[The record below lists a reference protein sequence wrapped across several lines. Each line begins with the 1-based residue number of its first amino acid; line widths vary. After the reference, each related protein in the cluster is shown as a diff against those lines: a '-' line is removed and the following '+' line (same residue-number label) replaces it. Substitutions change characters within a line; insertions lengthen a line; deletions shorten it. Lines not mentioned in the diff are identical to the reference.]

1 MRFFMPA
8 LLTILIHLSFF
19 GFRRAPATDRENT
32 APPKQVLLLP
42 YDSKSH
48 DEQNLLAWM
57 NILDASY
64 IIQPNR
70 KYGFSTTLKPVEVED
85 IPLILNNLIN
95 DNNQER
101 ADFLPVPWQDR
112 QNRIR
117 RMWSYTPAPITPF
130 NPADYKQKFEC
141 PAWLSE
147 NSSILPQLFEN
158 IDEIKS
164 EMKKNPPTS
173 QETVLKVSSI
183 KKDIFPQ
190 VTIEHS
196 CGSKKL
202 DNAALRT
209 FTVKSADVSA
219 NTNDARDSY
228 YITVKW
234 YSK

>member
-1 MRFFMPA
+1 MRFFLPA
-8 LLTILIHLSFF
+8 LLAVLIHLSFL
-19 GFRRAPATDRENT
+19 GFKKTPATNRESA
-32 APPKQVLLLP
+32 APTKQVLLLP
-42 YDSKSH
+42 YDSESH

-70 KYGFSTTLKPVEVED
+70 KYGFSTTLHPVEVED
-85 IPLILNNLIN
+85 IPLILNNFIN
-95 DNNQER
+95 DNDQEL
-101 ADFLPVPWQDR
+101 ANFLPVPWQDK

-117 RMWSYTPAPITPF
+117 RIWSYTPASITPF

-147 NSSILPQLFEN
+147 NSRILPQLFEN

-164 EMKKNPPTS
+164 EIKKNPPTS
-173 QETVLKVSSI
+173 QETVLKVSFI
-183 KKDIFPQ
+183 KKDIFPK
-190 VTIEHS
+190 VSIEHS
-196 CGSKKL
+196 CGSEKL

-209 FTVKSADVSA
+209 FTVKSSDISV
-219 NTNDARDSY
+219 NRNDGRDYY
-228 YITVKW
+228 YIIVKW